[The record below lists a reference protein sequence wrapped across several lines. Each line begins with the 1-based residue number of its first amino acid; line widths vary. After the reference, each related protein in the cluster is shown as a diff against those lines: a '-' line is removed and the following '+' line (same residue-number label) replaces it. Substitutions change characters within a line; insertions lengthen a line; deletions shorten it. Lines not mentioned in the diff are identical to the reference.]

1 MDLEKTT
8 VILKKINRLHD
19 LINAIGEASSTETDL
34 LKAYVI
40 DLYEAVAMSDIAK
53 IEDLDKEEMKT
64 KIKKKKK
71 VEKKIKKKI
80 HIKAIE
86 KVEEEEEDEEEEEV
100 DENDE
105 INEVDETVEVINQEE
120 EEIIEEVKAPIE
132 EINTEKKA
140 AVKPTKV
147 ESKSTYSH
155 ELIELFDL
163 HESSELSDKLANAPI
178 KDLTK
183 AMGINE
189 RIFTVN
195 EVFGGNQE
203 EMTNILTA
211 LNGLDSFGEAKNIL
225 MDSVAQK
232 YKWTDGSKLKKAKNF
247 IKLVK
252 RRFK

>member
-1 MDLEKTT
+1 MNLEKTSI
-8 VILKKINRLHD
+8 ILKKINRLHD

-40 DLYEAVAMSDIAK
+40 DLYEAVAMSDIAETK
-53 IEDLDKEEMKT
+53 DLKKEEME
-64 KIKKKKK
+64 KKLKKQKK
-71 VEKKIKKKI
+71 VEKKIKKKVV
-80 HIKAIE
+80 KK
-86 KVEEEEEDEEEEEV
+86 KVEEAVIEEEDEEEE
-100 DENDE
+100 DEE
-105 INEVDETVEVINQEE
+105 M
-120 EEIIEEVKAPIE
+120 IE
-132 EINTEKKA
+132 EIEMEVKEAIKFAAENDDVEVASA
-140 AVKPTKV
+140 AVEVEKEVIV
-147 ESKSTYSH
+147 ESPQPKKSESTYSS

-195 EVFGGNQE
+195 ELFGGNQS
-203 EMTNILTA
+203 EMTNILKA
-211 LNGLDSFGEAKNIL
+211 LNGLNNFGEAKSVL

-232 YKWTDGSKLKKAKNF
+232 YNWTEGSKLKKAKNF

-252 RRFK
+252 RRFNS

>member
-1 MDLEKTT
+1 MNLEKTSI
-8 VILKKINRLHD
+8 ILKKINRLHD

-40 DLYEAVAMSDIAK
+40 DLYEAVAMSDIAEVK
-53 IEDLDKEEMKT
+53 DLEREEME
-64 KIKKKKK
+64 KKLKKQKK
-71 VEKKIKKKI
+71 VEKKIKKKVL
-80 HIKAIE
+80 KKETEKVEEAIE
-86 KVEEEEEDEEEEEV
+86 ETEEEEEEEMIEEIEAEVKEAIKIAAEVEEEEER
-100 DENDE
+100 
-105 INEVDETVEVINQEE
+105 VIA
-120 EEIIEEVKAPIE
+120 KAPKL
-132 EINTEKKA
+132 KK
-140 AVKPTKV
+140 VKS
-147 ESKSTYSH
+147 EYSS

-195 EVFGGNQE
+195 ELFGGKQD
-203 EMTNILTA
+203 EMTNILSA
-211 LNGLDSFGEAKNIL
+211 LNGLDTFGEAKTVL

-232 YKWTDGSKLKKAKNF
+232 YNWTEGSKLKKAKNF

-252 RRFK
+252 RRFNK